1 MFVEFCMRKLQ
12 SCSLHSGDRP
22 GLFYLAAESELSV
35 SSIFSRPQVALEC
48 ELRVRWINNCG
59 QLRHSG
65 RNPLLSLFFFLLL
78 FFLVQIQKCHQYIT
92 IPQYWFNKTKQH
104 MFVKKKKK
112 KNPKEKAHLHQRG
125 RRPINRSFKFPLSD
139 RNDTESADEPVDPAS
154 EQNHMGPP
162 GQFLTSLDSS
172 GSVELWSGILRF

>member
-1 MFVEFCMRKLQ
+1 VK
-12 SCSLHSGDRP
+12 
-22 GLFYLAAESELSV
+22 
-35 SSIFSRPQVALEC
+35 SSTAHYP
-48 ELRVRWINNCG
+48 
-59 QLRHSG
+59 
-65 RNPLLSLFFFLLL
+65 
-78 FFLVQIQKCHQYIT
+78 
-92 IPQYWFNKTKQH
+92 KQH
-104 MFVKKKKK
+104 MFVKKKEK